1 MTISAEVDLT
11 RCLLIDHYDSYTHN
25 LKDIFESILGS
36 ENVDEVKCDSKYDA
50 SVLDLTK
57 YSIIVLS
64 PGPGNPDN
72 ADDLGALTSSILAM
86 YSGRADASSLPLLF
100 GVCLGHQAIAAAFG
114 GSVVPSCPARHG
126 VRATV
131 SVSASRREGI
141 FADIPAQFAAIR

>member
-11 RCLLIDHYDSYTHN
+11 PSRCLLIDHYDSYTHN

-36 ENVDEVKCDSKYDA
+36 GNVDEVKCDSKYDA

-72 ADDLGALTSSILAM
+72 ADDLGALT
-86 YSGRADASSLPLLF
+86 RLLF

-114 GSVVPSCPARHG
+114 GSIVPSCPARHG

-131 SVSASRREGI
+131 VSASRREGI